1 MGLSMLLLRFGTVR
15 AVGEVRGEHTRGASC
30 TDQRKIYSPNSPN
43 KESLNKEFDP
53 RSAGAARTPGCA
65 GALQVP

>member
-1 MGLSMLLLRFGTVR
+1 M
-15 AVGEVRGEHTRGASC
+15 AGADEAAS
-30 TDQRKIYSPNSPN
+30 YSDVSLN
-43 KESLNKEFDP
+43 KEPLNKEFDP